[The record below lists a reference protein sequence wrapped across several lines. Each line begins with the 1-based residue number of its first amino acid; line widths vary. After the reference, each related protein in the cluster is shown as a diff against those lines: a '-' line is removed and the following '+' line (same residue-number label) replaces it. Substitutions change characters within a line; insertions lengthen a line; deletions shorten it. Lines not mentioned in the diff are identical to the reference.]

1 MKHYTFFLVAVATT
15 TGLVGLSAPA
25 PGQSSGESAPAFVT
39 EILHGYRTGDG
50 SPRPMKQ
57 APSSTGAVLGNDV
70 VFHRLT
76 GKGKSPVSGS
86 AR

>member
-39 EILHGYRTGDG
+39 EIPHGYRDW
-50 SPRPMKQ
+50 R
-57 APSSTGAVLGNDV
+57 
-70 VFHRLT
+70 
-76 GKGKSPVSGS
+76 
-86 AR
+86 